1 MAQARR
7 ALVVVIAAVAFVV
20 GSMPIAGARST
31 AAVADSVHTKAASSS
46 PGYWM
51 VASDGGIFSFGGA
64 GFLGS
69 TGSIRLNQP
78 IVGMASTP
86 SGHGYWMVAS
96 DGGIFSFGDAR
107 FFGSTGSITLN
118 QPIVGMAST
127 TSGRGYWMV
136 ASDGGIFSFGDARF
150 FGSTGSMRL
159 NRPIVG
165 MASTPSGNG
174 YWFVASDGGIFS
186 FGDARFHGSTGSI
199 TLNQPIVGMASTASG
214 NGYWFVA
221 ADGGI
226 FSFGDARF
234 HGSTGSITLNQ
245 PIVGMASTGS
255 GKGYWFVASDG
266 GIFSFGDARF
276 HGSTGSIRLN
286 RPIVGMAAVSVPIT
300 PPLPATHLAFT
311 RQPSNSR
318 DRAAFAT
325 QPTVTVRD
333 ATGATVTSGTS
344 PVTLSLTTPAGARLS
359 CTNASPLRTV
369 AGVATFTGCK
379 IDMPGTYTLT
389 ARSGALTRA
398 ISARFTVAFGMA
410 AKLAFTTQ
418 PSDSTG
424 GVAFATQPAVTVQDA
439 SGVTVASD
447 TSAVTM
453 TITTPAGALLSCT
466 NATLLATRGV
476 ATFAGCKIDRAG
488 VYRLHAADSTL
499 TPANSANLTISV
511 GGAAQLRFM
520 TSPSGATSSVAF
532 GTQPVVG
539 VQDLGG
545 NTVATTNTGSVT
557 LTITQPSSPALAA
570 LSCTN
575 ATVAV
580 SAGLAAFAGCNIDLS
595 GVYTLH
601 AVDGGLPPATS
612 NTLSITAAGATKLV
626 FTTSPSSST
635 GGIAFGTQP
644 VVTIEDVAGNT
655 VTADASGVTLTITTP
670 AGALLNCTNT
680 TPLPAVNGVAT
691 FTGCQIDRAGAY
703 TLHAEDGALT
713 FATSL
718 SFTISVGAAAK
729 IGFTTSP
736 DASPGGVAF
745 TTQPIVAVQ
754 DLGGNT
760 VTTTNTGTVALT
772 ITQPS
777 TPALAVL
784 TCTSATVAVSAGV
797 AMFGG
802 CKIDLAGTYTLHAV
816 DGAFTATSNSFTISV
831 GAAAKIG
838 FTRQPS
844 ASTGGAVFTSQPR
857 VAVQDLGGNTVT
869 ATNTGTV
876 ALTITQPSNPA
887 SAALTCTSAT
897 IAVAAGVAT
906 FAGCSIDLAGT
917 YTLHAV
923 DGAFTATSNSVAIT
937 VGGAATLGFT
947 TSPNGSTGGVAFGTQ
962 PIVAV
967 QDLGGNTVTTTNT
980 GTVALT
986 ITQPST
992 SASAAL
998 TCTNATV
1005 AVSAGVATFA
1015 GCKIDLAGTYTLH
1028 AVDGGLTA
1036 TSLSTTVTVGS
1047 EAKIGFI
1054 RQASSSTGGIVFT
1067 TQPRVAVQDLGG
1079 NTVSTAGPSNV
1090 TLTITQPSTP
1100 ASAALTCTSTTVA
1113 VSAGVA
1119 TFGGCNIDLAGTYTL
1134 HAVDGTF
1141 GATGD
1146 SLLITVGPPA
1156 KLTFTTSPNA
1166 STRNTPFPLQPIV
1179 AVQDLGG
1186 NTVTSDNSS
1195 VTLTIT
1201 TPAGALLNCTSA
1213 NPLPTLNGVATFT
1226 GCAINLANTY
1236 TLHAA
1241 DLTFT
1246 PDTSAAFI
1254 ISP

>member
-7 ALVVVIAAVAFVV
+7 ALVVVISAVAFVV
-20 GSMPIAGARST
+20 GFMPMAQART
-31 AAVADSVHTKAASSS
+31 AAAVGGSVRMKAASSS

-51 VASDGGIFSFGGA
+51 VASDGGIFAFGDA
-64 GFLGS
+64 RFFGS
-69 TGSIRLNQP
+69 TGSITLNQP

-107 FFGSTGSITLN
+107 FH
-118 QPIVGMAST
+118 
-127 TSGRGYWMV
+127 
-136 ASDGGIFSFGDARF
+136 
-150 FGSTGSMRL
+150 GSTGSMRL

-165 MASTPSGNG
+165 IAPTPSGNG
-174 YWFVASDGGIFS
+174 YWMVASDGGIFS

-234 HGSTGSITLNQ
+234 FGSTGSITLNQ

-276 HGSTGSIRLN
+276 FGSTGSITLN
-286 RPIVGMAAVSVPIT
+286 QPIVGMAAVSVPLT
-300 PPLPATHLAFT
+300 SALPATHLAFT

-325 QPTVTVRD
+325 QPMVTVRD
-333 ATGATVTSGTS
+333 ATGATVTSGTRS
-344 PVTLSLTTPAGARLS
+344 VMLSLTTPAGARLS

-389 ARSGALTRA
+389 ARAGALTRA
-398 ISARFTVAFGMA
+398 ISSRFTVTFGAA
-410 AKLAFTTQ
+410 AKLAFRTQ

-447 TSAVTM
+447 TSAITM

-466 NATLLATRGV
+466 NATLPAAAGV
-476 ATFAGCKIDRAG
+476 ATFAGCNIDRAG
-488 VYRLHAADSTL
+488 VYRLHAADSAL
-499 TPANSANLTISV
+499 APANSASLTISV
-511 GGAAQLRFM
+511 GGAARLGFT

-532 GTQPVVG
+532 GTQPAVA

-545 NTVATTNTGSVT
+545 NTVTTINTGSVT
-557 LTITQPSSPALAA
+557 LTITQPSSPAGAA
-570 LSCTN
+570 LTCSN

-580 SAGLAAFAGCNIDLS
+580 AAGVAAFAGCNIDLS

-655 VTADASGVTLTITTP
+655 VTAHASGVTLTITTP

-680 TPLPAVNGVAT
+680 TPLPALNGVAT
-691 FTGCQIDRAGAY
+691 FTGCRIDRAGTY
-703 TLHAEDGALT
+703 TLQADDGPLT
-713 FATSL
+713 IATSL
-718 SFTISVGAAAK
+718 SFTISVGTAAK

-736 DASPGGVAF
+736 NASPGGVAF
-745 TTQPIVAVQ
+745 TTQPIVAVQDLGGNTVTTTNSGTVALTITQPSTPALAALTCTSATVAMSAGLATFAGCKIDLAGTYTLHAVDGGFTATSNSFTVSVGAAAKIGFTRQPSASTGRAVFTSQPRVAVQDLGGNTVTSTNTGTVALTITQPSNPASAALTCTSATIAVSAGVATFAGCNIDLAGTYTLHAVDGGFTATSNSFAITVGGAATLGFTTSPSGSTGGVAFGIQPIVAVQ

-777 TPALAVL
+777 TP
-784 TCTSATVAVSAGV
+784 
-797 AMFGG
+797 
-802 CKIDLAGTYTLHAV
+802 
-816 DGAFTATSNSFTISV
+816 
-831 GAAAKIG
+831 
-838 FTRQPS
+838 
-844 ASTGGAVFTSQPR
+844 
-857 VAVQDLGGNTVT
+857 
-869 ATNTGTV
+869 
-876 ALTITQPSNPA
+876 
-887 SAALTCTSAT
+887 
-897 IAVAAGVAT
+897 
-906 FAGCSIDLAGT
+906 
-917 YTLHAV
+917 
-923 DGAFTATSNSVAIT
+923 
-937 VGGAATLGFT
+937 
-947 TSPNGSTGGVAFGTQ
+947 
-962 PIVAV
+962 
-967 QDLGGNTVTTTNT
+967 
-980 GTVALT
+980 
-986 ITQPST
+986 
-992 SASAAL
+992 ASAAL

-1028 AVDGGLTA
+1028 AVDGAFTA

-1047 EAKIGFI
+1047 EARIGFI

-1079 NTVSTAGPSNV
+1079 NTVSTASPSNV

-1146 SLLITVGPPA
+1146 PLLITVGPPA